1 MININEIYLNLDF
14 SLENNLISEKGI
26 QFIII

>member
-1 MININEIYLNLDF
+1 MIKINEIYLNLDF
-14 SLENNLISEKGI
+14 YLENNLISEKGI